1 MNKTR
6 IAAGALALAMLAGC
20 STDGGPSILADPD
33 DMAYQAADLKRDS
46 QLFTVDG
53 EGVSAEEYL
62 FWLVNAIAEQKRY
75 GLLSD
80 DSDWSQATEGQ
91 PSAETLKAD
100 ALETAKLYQVIRNHA
115 KELGVELTA
124 EEREELEDTQ
134 AQEMEYWGG
143 EETFR
148 GLLEEQ
154 CISLEGYR
162 ALSEVAYLNQALKKK
177 LEETGQLAPTDAD
190 VDSYLEEAGIYAA
203 KHILVATRHTNADGS
218 HEEYS
223 EEERAQARALVE
235 DIRAQLRAAGD
246 SEALFD
252 QLMAQYSEDGRDEE
266 GNLYAPEGYLYVYPQ
281 EKVTS
286 YSQMAMVPEFEAGA
300 LELEI
305 GQISEPIETSYGYHI
320 ILRLEPDREQARQ
333 ECTADY
339 LYYKL
344 NRSWLEQAEVVTTKA
359 YDELDPQVF
368 YDRLQKLLDA
378 RQAAKAAQATAT
390 PEQSAPGGE
399 SPLPEETGPVG

>member
-1 MNKTR
+1 M
-6 IAAGALALAMLAGC
+6 
-20 STDGGPSILADPD
+20 
-33 DMAYQAADLKRDS
+33 
-46 QLFTVDG
+46 
-53 EGVSAEEYL
+53 
-62 FWLVNAIAEQKRY
+62 
-75 GLLSD
+75 
-80 DSDWSQATEGQ
+80 
-91 PSAETLKAD
+91 
-100 ALETAKLYQVIRNHA
+100 
-115 KELGVELTA
+115 ELTA
-124 EEREELEDTQ
+124 EETEQ
-134 AQEMEYWGG
+134 MEADLAEVVESWGG
-143 EETFR
+143 EERFR
-148 GLLEEQ
+148 ELLDEQ
-154 CISLEGYR
+154 CISMDGYAR
-162 ALSEVAYLNQALKKK
+162 LNQVAYLNKAIQKK
-177 LEETGQLAPTDAD
+177 LEADGQLTVTEAD
-190 VDSYLEEAGIYAA
+190 VESYLEEQGIYAV

-218 HEEYS
+218 HEEYT
-223 EEERAQARALVE
+223 EEEKAQAKALVE
-235 DIRAQLRAAGD
+235 DIRSQLRAAGD